1 MPMCKVSIDI
11 DEALLRDVMP
21 ELDSPAA
28 IRLWVQQL
36 VDYHTQMLLDN
47 NQETVDM
54 KFSRDVTPEELYT
67 MIEKDV
73 RAVYADESI

>member
-1 MPMCKVSIDI
+1 MCKVSIDI

-36 VDYHTQMLLDN
+36 VDYHTQMLVDN

>member
-36 VDYHTQMLLDN
+36 VDYHTQMLVDN

>member
-1 MPMCKVSIDI
+1 
-11 DEALLRDVMP
+11 MP

-36 VDYHTQMLLDN
+36 VDYHTQMLVDN

>member
-1 MPMCKVSIDI
+1 MCKVSIDI